1 MSTSASAMTC
11 IRRWSRRNVIV
22 LTRRDHADR
31 IYDRLTAQV
40 DNDSGIAFG
49 ACRLPND
56 CGLVFKVLGMETQ
69 PVKNKIREFWSLTRE
84 VVTGA
89 RVPREF
95 LWR

>member
-1 MSTSASAMTC
+1 MRQVGVMGPFDVFG
-11 IRRWSRRNVIV
+11 NVIV
-22 LTRRDHADR
+22 LTPKPHADR
-31 IYDRLTAQV
+31 IYDHMAAEV
-40 DNDSGIAFG
+40 DSKTGIAVG

-69 PVKNKIREFWSLTRE
+69 QVKNKIREFWSLTRE

-89 RVPREF
+89 RVPQEF